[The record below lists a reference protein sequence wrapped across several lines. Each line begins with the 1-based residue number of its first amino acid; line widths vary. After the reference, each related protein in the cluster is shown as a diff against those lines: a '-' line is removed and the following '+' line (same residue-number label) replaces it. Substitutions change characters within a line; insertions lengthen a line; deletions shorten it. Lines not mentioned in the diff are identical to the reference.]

1 VETFLQD
8 KQQNSRNADAF
19 REFFV
24 QYWRKGAVQNRF
36 LTVAHRPLQELF
48 SYTVRESKR
57 PAERSEAKNMPAAC
71 LLGRVEI
78 SGFLFI
84 RLSFLNN
91 PLIFPCAC

>member
-36 LTVAHRPLQELF
+36 LTVAHRPRDAVFYFFNFFFL
-48 SYTVRESKR
+48 
-57 PAERSEAKNMPAAC
+57 A
-71 LLGRVEI
+71 LGFFGI
-78 SGFLFI
+78 K
-84 RLSFLNN
+84 
-91 PLIFPCAC
+91 